1 MSSTEAIIVA
11 KRETVGK
18 ASARELRKSGMIP
31 ATIYGLGEAAVSVGI
46 SPKIVARILASDT
59 GKNSMIYLQRE
70 GTDIKRHVIIK
81 ELQRHP
87 VTGRLSHVDFM
98 RVDPNHKVKVNV
110 PIVIKGTPA
119 GVKEGGMLDFVHRF
133 IEVECLPA
141 FIPAHI
147 DVNVDHMVVGDVFR
161 VDQVQLDSHLTVLGD
176 LHNVICSVQGKKA
189 EEEVAV
195 VEGAKEPEAAAP
207 KGKKE
212 EKK

>member
-1 MSSTEAIIVA
+1 MSTTEAIIVA

-18 ASARELRKSGMIP
+18 ASARELRKIGMIP

-81 ELQRHP
+81 EVQRHP

-98 RVDPNHKVKVNV
+98 RVDPTHKVKVSV
-110 PIVIKGTPA
+110 PIVLKGVPA
-119 GVKEGGMLDFVHRF
+119 GVKEGGILDFVHRH

-161 VDQVQLDSHLTVLGD
+161 IDQMQLDSHLTILGD

-189 EEEVAV
+189 EEEVAA
-195 VEGAKEPEAAAP
+195 VEGAPAKEAAPAP
-207 KGKKE
+207 AKGKD
-212 EKK
+212 KK